1 MAFVVFVGFVFRSVH
16 RAPFAGR
23 STRAML
29 DAPLVQ
35 NAAIMDAAN
44 DLLTV
49 GRAEFAAL
57 RGE

>member
-1 MAFVVFVGFVFRSVH
+1 
-16 RAPFAGR
+16 
-23 STRAML
+23 ML

-44 DLLTV
+44 DLITV

>member
-1 MAFVVFVGFVFRSVH
+1 MAFVVFVGFVFRSIH

-23 STRAML
+23 RTRAML